1 MLDWVYVAMF
11 SCSLLTRGPVP
22 VLVDAA
28 RCAYL
33 LRGASP
39 EARATMLL
47 GVPLGVMAVDGSATR
62 RLLAMNVL
70 VLALNWFAP
79 VPMWHVHAMEGV
91 ILTTSVYGVF
101 RHGLYQHGVFR
112 EGVFQLCVFRHGLL
126 DRGTSL
132 FRTGA
137 RYFFDR

>member
-22 VLVDAA
+22 LLVDAA

-33 LRGASP
+33 LRGATGVG
-39 EARATMLL
+39 ATMLL

-101 RHGLYQHGVFR
+101 RHGLYQ
-112 EGVFQLCVFRHGLL
+112 QGLY
-126 DRGTSL
+126 RGLFVTSL